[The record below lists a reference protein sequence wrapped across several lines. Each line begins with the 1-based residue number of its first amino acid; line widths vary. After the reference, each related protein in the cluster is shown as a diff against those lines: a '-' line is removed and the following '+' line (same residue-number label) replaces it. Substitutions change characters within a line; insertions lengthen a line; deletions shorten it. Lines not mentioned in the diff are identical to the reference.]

1 MGGTAGNDDQPP
13 RDVTGRPVALRTL
26 DLDTFFRPRTV
37 AVIGASD
44 TPNRP
49 NTAMTTKICAWAR
62 HHGATVHL
70 VNPNKDTVAGLP
82 CHPTI
87 LDVPVDVDLACIL
100 VGDPLEVLPQVVEKK
115 AKFAVIFAAGFAE
128 TGAAGAARQRAIA
141 RLVEGSDLHVLGPN
155 TNLNAFEIFRDDL
168 PGKAIALVTQSG
180 HQGRPVFQGQELG
193 IRLSYWAPTGNE
205 VDLEAADFIAWFAT
219 RPEVGA
225 IACYIEGFK
234 DGRTLMLAADRA
246 ARHGVPIVCVKVGR
260 TDEGRS
266 MAKAHTGHLTGSDAV
281 VDAVFRQFG
290 VTRVDGLDELL
301 EVSAAFA
308 RTGPPTG
315 TGVTVYSIS
324 GGTGAHMAD
333 MCAAA
338 GLDLRPL
345 TRATQARLRELIPPY
360 LRVSN
365 PVDSG
370 GGASVAHGREI
381 LDAILS
387 DPNCALLLC
396 PITGALESMSNRIAR
411 DIVEAAERHDKPVF
425 VVWGSPVGDE
435 PAYREILLRSSVPVF
450 RTFANAVRAARAW
463 FDYHRFRSTYRSPF
477 ERPVLRRSP
486 AAARARGSLAPDEWH
501 SMEVLRAYGIP
512 TPAMRLATSAREAV
526 AAARAVGG
534 GGPVVMKACGPEI
547 LHKSDLGLVRLG
559 VTGDAAVRRTF
570 AELVAAAPRADGVIV
585 AEQVPA
591 GTETV
596 VGVSHDELFGPVVM
610 FGLGGVFVEVL
621 RDVTFRVPPFGRAE
635 ARRMLGELRGARVLD
650 GVRGR
655 PPADKDAL
663 VDVIMK
669 VQRLAVDLADEVAEL
684 DVNPLV
690 ALPRGCVALDALV
703 VPR

>member
-1 MGGTAGNDDQPP
+1 MAQTRGADAAKPAL
-13 RDVTGRPVALRTL
+13 DVTGRPIALRQV
-26 DLDTFFRPRTV
+26 DLDVFFRPRTV

-49 NTAMTTKICAWAR
+49 TTAMTQKITTWAH
-62 HHGATVHL
+62 HHGAAVYP
-70 VNPNKDTVAGLP
+70 VNPNRPEVAGMACYP
-82 CHPTI
+82 SIT
-87 LDVPVDVDLACIL
+87 DVPVDVDLACIL
-100 VGDPLEVLPQVVEKK
+100 VGDPLEVLPQVIEKK
-115 AKFAVIFAAGFAE
+115 ARFAVVFAAGFAE
-128 TGAAGAARQRAIA
+128 TGAAGAARQRAIE
-141 RLVEGSDLHVLGPN
+141 RLVAQSDLHVLGPN
-155 TNLNAFEIFRDDL
+155 TNLNAFELFRDDL
-168 PGKAIALVTQSG
+168 PGKAIALITQSG
-180 HQGRPVFQGQELG
+180 HQGRPVYQGQELG
-193 IRLSYWAPTGNE
+193 IRLSHWAPTGNE
-205 VDLEAADFIAWFAT
+205 VDLEAADFIAWFAG

-246 ARHGVPIVCVKVGR
+246 AQAGVPIVCVKVGR
-260 TDEGRS
+260 TAEGRS

-281 VDAVFRQFG
+281 TDAVFRQFG
-290 VTRVDGLDELL
+290 ITRVDGLDELL

-315 TGVTVYSIS
+315 TGVTIYSIS

-345 TRATQARLRELIPPY
+345 TKPTQARLRELIPSY

-370 GGASVAHGREI
+370 GGASVAHGRAI
-381 LDAILS
+381 LDAILA

-396 PITGALESMSNRIAR
+396 PITGALESMSNRIAA
-411 DIVEAAERHDKPVF
+411 DIVEAAERHDKPIF

-435 PAYREILLRSSVPVF
+435 PAYRDILLKSRVPVF

-463 FDYHRFRSTYRSPF
+463 FDYHGFRRGYRSPF

-486 AAARARGSLAPDEWH
+486 AAAVALRSLAPDEWH
-501 SMEVLRAYGIP
+501 AMEVLRAYGIP
-512 TPAMRLATSAREAV
+512 TPTMHMATSAREAV

-534 GGPVVMKACGPEI
+534 PVVMKACGPDI
-547 LHKSDLGLVRLG
+547 LHKSDRGLVRLG
-559 VTGDAAVRRTF
+559 VEGDAAVRRTF
-570 AELVAAAPRADGVIV
+570 ADLMALAPEADGVIV
-585 AEQVPA
+585 AEQV
-591 GTETV
+591 GGGVETV

-621 RDVTFRVPPFGRAE
+621 RDVTFRVPPFGRNE
-635 ARRMLGELRGARVLD
+635 ARRMLGELRGAALLD

-655 PPADKDAL
+655 PPVDKAAL

-669 VQRLAVDLADEVAEL
+669 VQRLAVDLAAEVAEL
-684 DVNPLV
+684 DINPLV
-690 ALPRGCVALDALV
+690 ALPDGCVALDALV
-703 VPR
+703 VPA